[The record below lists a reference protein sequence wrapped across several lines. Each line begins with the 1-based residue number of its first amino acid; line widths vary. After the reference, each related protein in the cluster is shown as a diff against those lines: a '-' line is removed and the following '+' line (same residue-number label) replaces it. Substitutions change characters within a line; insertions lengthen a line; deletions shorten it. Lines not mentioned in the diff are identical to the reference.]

1 MAPCPPCSVKPMP
14 KGQWERESA
23 VAFEEVTMRVWVR
36 LYATLRAYLP
46 EAGSGGKTTVE
57 LPEKATVGD
66 LVKQLGLPSDEVK
79 VTFVNGRAR
88 SPDWVLQPEDEVGV
102 FPPIGGG

>member
-1 MAPCPPCSVKPMP
+1 MP
-14 KGQWERESA
+14 KGQWKRDSA

-46 EAGSGGKTTVE
+46 GAASGAKMTVE
-57 LPEKATVGD
+57 LSEGATVGD

-88 SPDWVLQPEDEVGV
+88 SPDWVLQPGDEVGV

>member
-1 MAPCPPCSVKPMP
+1 
-14 KGQWERESA
+14 
-23 VAFEEVTMRVWVR
+23 MRVWVR

-46 EAGSGGKTTVE
+46 EATSGAKAPVE
-57 LPEKATVGD
+57 LPEGATMGA
-66 LVKQLGLPSDEVK
+66 LVKQLELPAGEVK

>member
-1 MAPCPPCSVKPMP
+1 
-14 KGQWERESA
+14 
-23 VAFEEVTMRVWVR
+23 MRVCVR

-46 EAGSGGKTTVE
+46 
-57 LPEKATVGD
+57 KATSGAKTALEVPEGATLGD
-66 LVKQLGLPSDEVK
+66 LLAQLGLPQNEVK

-88 SPDWVLQPEDEVGV
+88 PLNWVLQPEDEVGV